1 MSSRTPSRASFRTRT
16 RTPLAL
22 AASLAAASL
31 VLTACGGGDSP
42 KAASGSAG
50 GALEGASFTV
60 GSKDFSEQIILG
72 RMTVELLEAN
82 GADVTDKTNIKG
94 SAGTRKALES
104 GDISMYWEYTGT
116 GWITYLHQ
124 TKPIADQRQQFEK
137 VASDDLTKNGIAW
150 IDPPAPLN
158 NTYAFAIREDKAA
171 ELGVKSLSDL
181 AALSKDK
188 PQEATFCIESEFST
202 RDDGFPG
209 LVKAYGINTP
219 KANVKTLDT
228 GLIYTETAK
237 GSTCNFGEVFATDGR
252 IPANKLVV
260 LEDDK
265 HFFPVYQ
272 PALTL
277 KQETLEKH
285 PELKDIFAPLA
296 EKLTTDEMQKLNAL
310 ADVEGEDPED
320 IAHDWLV
327 DNGFVK

>member
-1 MSSRTPSRASFRTRT
+1 MSSR

-22 AASLAAASL
+22 ATSLAAASL
-31 VLTACGGGDSP
+31 MLTACGGGDDVKP
-42 KAASGSAG
+42 TSGSG
-50 GALEGASFTV
+50 TDLKGASFTV

-72 RMTVELLEAN
+72 RMTVELLEAH
-82 GADVTDKTNIKG
+82 GAKVTDKTNIKG
-94 SAGTRKALES
+94 SASTRKALES

-116 GWITYLHQ
+116 GWITYLKH

-137 VASDDLTKNGIAW
+137 VAAEDLAKNGVAW

-158 NTYAFAIREDKAA
+158 NTYAFAVRKDKAA
-171 ELGVKSLSDL
+171 ELGVKTLSDL
-181 AALSKDK
+181 AKVSKSK
-188 PQEATFCIESEFST
+188 PKEATFCIESEFST

-209 LVKAYGINTP
+209 LVKAYGIKAP
-219 KANVKTLDT
+219 KDNVKMLDT

-237 GSTCNFGEVFATDGR
+237 GDTCNFGEVFATDGR

-265 HFFPVYQ
+265 KFFPVYQ

-277 KQETLEKH
+277 KQETLKKY
-285 PELKDIFAPLA
+285 PVLKKIFEPLA
-296 EKLTTDEMQKLNAL
+296 KKLTTTEMQKLNAL
-310 ADVEGEDPED
+310 ADVEGDDPED

>member
-1 MSSRTPSRASFRTRT
+1 M
-16 RTPLAL
+16 
-22 AASLAAASL
+22 
-31 VLTACGGGDSP
+31 TACGGDKDVKP
-42 KAASGSAG
+42 VSGSG
-50 GALEGASFTV
+50 TALKGASFTV

-72 RMTVELLEAN
+72 RMTVELLGAN
-82 GADVTDKTNIKG
+82 GAEVTDKTNIKG
-94 SAGTRKALES
+94 SASTRKALES

-116 GWITYLHQ
+116 GWITYLQ
-124 TKPIADQRQQFEK
+124 NTKPIADQREQFVK
-137 VASDDLTKNGIAW
+137 VAADDLAKNNIAW

-158 NTYAFAIREDKAA
+158 NTYAFAVRKDKA
-171 ELGVKSLSDL
+171 EKLGVKTLSDL
-181 AALSKDK
+181 AELSRSK
-188 PQEATFCIESEFST
+188 PNEATFCIESEFST

-209 LVKAYGINTP
+209 LVKAYGI
-219 KANVKTLDT
+219 KAPGDNVKMLDT

-237 GSTCNFGEVFATDGR
+237 GDTCNFGEVFATDGR

-277 KQETLEKH
+277 KQETLKKY
-285 PELKDIFAPLA
+285 PALKKIFAPLA
-296 EKLTTDEMQKLNAL
+296 EKLTTTEMQKLNAL

>member
-1 MSSRTPSRASFRTRT
+1 MPSRTRT
-16 RTPLAL
+16 TLNL

-31 VLTACGGGDSP
+31 VLTACGGGDTP
-42 KAASGSAG
+42 KAASGAG
-50 GALEGASFTV
+50 TALKGASFTV

-72 RMTVELLEAN
+72 RMTVEMLEAN
-82 GADVTDKTNIKG
+82 GAHVTDKTNIKG
-94 SAGTRKALES
+94 SASTRKALES

-116 GWITYLHQ
+116 GWITYLHK

-137 VASDDLTKNGIAW
+137 VAAQDLKKNNIAW

-158 NTYAFAIREDKAA
+158 NTYAFAIRKDKA
-171 ELGVKSLSDL
+171 EKLGVKTLSDL
-181 AALSKDK
+181 AKVSKNK
-188 PQEATFCIESEFST
+188 RNEATFCIESEFST

-209 LVKAYGINTP
+209 LVKAYGIKAP
-219 KANVKTLDT
+219 KSNVKMLDT
-228 GLIYTETAK
+228 GLIYTETSK

-260 LEDDK
+260 LQDDK

-277 KQETLEKH
+277 KQEMLKKYPALE
-285 PELKDIFAPLA
+285 EIFAPLA
-296 EKLTTDEMQKLNAL
+296 EKLTTTEMQKLNAL
-310 ADVEGEDPED
+310 ADVEGEDPKD

-327 DNGFVK
+327 DNGFLK

>member
-1 MSSRTPSRASFRTRT
+1 MPSRRTS
-16 RTPLAL
+16 LAL
-22 AASLAAASL
+22 AASMATASL
-31 VLTACGGGDSP
+31 VLTACGGGDDVKP
-42 KAASGSAG
+42 ASGSG
-50 GALEGASFTV
+50 TALEGASFTV

-94 SAGTRKALES
+94 SASTRKALES

-116 GWITYLHQ
+116 GWITYLQ
-124 TKPIADQRQQFEK
+124 NTKPVADQREQFEK
-137 VASDDLTKNGIAW
+137 VAAEDLQKNGIAW

-158 NTYAFAIREDKAA
+158 NTYAFAIRKDKAE
-171 ELGVKSLSDL
+171 ELGVKTLSDL
-181 AALSKDK
+181 AKLSQSK
-188 PQEATFCIESEFST
+188 PDEATFCIESEFST

-209 LVKAYGINTP
+209 LVKAYGIKAP
-219 KANVKTLDT
+219 KDNVKMLDT

-237 GSTCNFGEVFATDGR
+237 GDTCNFGEVFATDGR

-260 LEDDK
+260 LQDDK
-265 HFFPVYQ
+265 KFFPVYQ

-277 KQETLEKH
+277 KQETLKKY
-285 PELKDIFAPLA
+285 PALKKIFAPLA
-296 EKLTTDEMQKLNAL
+296 KKLTTTEMQKLNAL

>member
-1 MSSRTPSRASFRTRT
+1 MPSRTRT
-16 RTPLAL
+16 TLSL

-31 VLTACGGGDSP
+31 VLTACGGGDTP
-42 KAASGSAG
+42 KAASGAG
-50 GALEGASFTV
+50 TALKGASFIV

-72 RMTVELLEAN
+72 RMTVEMLEAN
-82 GADVTDKTNIKG
+82 GAHVTDKTNIKG
-94 SAGTRKALES
+94 SASTRKALES

-116 GWITYLHQ
+116 GWITYLHK

-137 VASDDLTKNGIAW
+137 VAAQDLKKNNIAW
-150 IDPPAPLN
+150 IDPPTPLN
-158 NTYAFAIREDKAA
+158 NTYAFAIRKDKA
-171 ELGVKSLSDL
+171 EKLGVKTLSDL
-181 AALSKDK
+181 AKLSKNK
-188 PQEATFCIESEFST
+188 RNEATFCIESEFST

-209 LVKAYGINTP
+209 LMKAYGIKAP
-219 KANVKTLDT
+219 KQNVKMLDT

-260 LEDDK
+260 LQDDK

-277 KQETLEKH
+277 KQETLERY
-285 PELKDIFAPLA
+285 PALEGIFAPLA
-296 EKLTTDEMQKLNAL
+296 KKLTTTEMQKLNAL
-310 ADVEGEDPED
+310 ADVEGEDPKD

-327 DNGFVK
+327 DNGFLK

>member
-1 MSSRTPSRASFRTRT
+1 MPSRARTS
-16 RTPLAL
+16 LAL
-22 AASLAAASL
+22 AASLASASL
-31 VLTACGGGDSP
+31 VLTACGGGDTP
-42 KAASGSAG
+42 KAASGSG
-50 GALEGASFTV
+50 TALKGASFTV

-82 GADVTDKTNIKG
+82 GAHVTDKTNIKG
-94 SAGTRKALES
+94 SASTRKALES

-116 GWITYLHQ
+116 GWITYLHK
-124 TKPIADQRQQFEK
+124 TKPIADQRQQFQK
-137 VASDDLTKNGIAW
+137 VAADDLTKNGIAW
-150 IDPPAPLN
+150 IAPPAPLN
-158 NTYAFAIREDKAA
+158 NTYAFAIRKDKAA

-181 AALSKDK
+181 AALSKNK

-209 LVKAYGINTP
+209 LVKAYGINAP
-219 KANVKTLDT
+219 AKNVKMLDT
-228 GLIYTETAK
+228 GLIYTQTAK

-277 KQETLEKH
+277 KQETLNKY
-285 PELKDIFAPLA
+285 PALKKIFAPLA
-296 EKLTTDEMQKLNAL
+296 EKLTTTEMQKLNAL